1 MKPIQRNICQADHR
15 RVPLHLL
22 VQIYRPIFIV
32 FILKT
37 MATFITFSRSQNI
50 RRSQQNLA
58 QTEACDSGKREKT
71 TYMPSTVSSLKT
83 KTKQQ
88 KKKHKDLACVN

>member
-1 MKPIQRNICQADHR
+1 MNPIQRNICQADHR

-22 VQIYRPIFIV
+22 VQIYRSIFIV
-32 FILKT
+32 FIIKT

-71 TYMPSTVSSLKT
+71 TYMPSTVSSLK
-83 KTKQQ
+83 KQKQ
-88 KKKHKDLACVN
+88 NNKKKHKDLACVN

>member
-1 MKPIQRNICQADHR
+1 MCMKPIQRNIWQADHR
-15 RVPLHLL
+15 RV
-22 VQIYRPIFIV
+22 IV
-32 FILKT
+32 FIIKT

-71 TYMPSTVSSLKT
+71 TYMPSTVSSLKNKNKTT
-83 KTKQQ
+83 KKNTRT
-88 KKKHKDLACVN
+88 

>member
-1 MKPIQRNICQADHR
+1 
-15 RVPLHLL
+15 
-22 VQIYRPIFIV
+22 
-32 FILKT
+32 

-71 TYMPSTVSSLKT
+71 TYMPSTVSSLK
-83 KTKQQ
+83 KQKQ
-88 KKKHKDLACVN
+88 NNKKKKTQGLSMRKLGKLGKLKLIN